1 MSKVKTHIYD
11 SKQIITTTTTSMS
24 WSIPKI
30 LLQLT
35 IPCWCILVPLG
46 LLIHWLCLPYI
57 IFRKLFSAKKTE
69 QTYDVKVYQK
79 GRRGDKV
86 KTLVFIHG
94 WPDSGALWNNI
105 VDELQTGYRCIVVSL
120 PGHARPEEGLDGWG
134 YDFEDVRDL
143 ILDSINSKTTQDEKI
158 TLVAHDW
165 GCAFAYMVQKA
176 IPNKVE
182 RMVALDIG
190 SGGFEQSIGMYI
202 FVASYQLFNI
212 FCFLLGH
219 PVGDWLLR
227 VGVSQGYKA
236 RPNKELYASM
246 NYMYY
251 YLWKRF
257 LTSGNIDPNKSLRN
271 LFAHYK
277 SIDVDV
283 CPVYFAYGK
292 DKPGMFHSEKFIEYI
307 SKNKLCKVEEFE
319 CDHWITVNKGKEVL
333 KSINFFLRST
343 D

>member
-1 MSKVKTHIYD
+1 
-11 SKQIITTTTTSMS
+11 
-24 WSIPKI
+24 
-30 LLQLT
+30 
-35 IPCWCILVPLG
+35 
-46 LLIHWLCLPYI
+46 
-57 IFRKLFSAKKTE
+57 
-69 QTYDVKVYQK
+69 
-79 GRRGDKV
+79 
-86 KTLVFIHG
+86 
-94 WPDSGALWNNI
+94 
-105 VDELQTGYRCIVVSL
+105 
-120 PGHARPEEGLDGWG
+120 
-134 YDFEDVRDL
+134 
-143 ILDSINSKTTQDEKI
+143 
-158 TLVAHDW
+158 
-165 GCAFAYMVQKA
+165 
-176 IPNKVE
+176 
-182 RMVALDIG
+182 MVALDIG

-251 YLWKRF
+251 YLWKRL

-283 CPVYFAYGK
+283 SPVYFAYGK

-307 SKNKLCKVEEFE
+307 SKNKLSKVEEFE

-333 KSINFFLRST
+333 KSIKFFLRST